1 MSMQL
6 DSAGCRLLADFFTL
20 FGNGTRLQI
29 FCALQGG
36 RKTVSELAEHA
47 GVSLQNVSQHLRLM
61 REKGAVATEKEGQ
74 HVYCSVVDQRLMQ
87 GACLIRDALLD
98 ATRRRSSQVLGHAEP
113 GARR

>member
-1 MSMQL
+1 MNVQL
-6 DSAGCRLLADFFTL
+6 DTGECRLLADFFTL

-36 RKTVSELAEHA
+36 RKSVSELAEYV

-98 ATRRRSSQVLGHAEP
+98 ATRRRSSEVLRFADAEP
-113 GARR
+113 RR

>member
-1 MSMQL
+1 METQL
-6 DSAGCRLLADFFTL
+6 DNRECGLLAEFFTL

-61 REKGAVATEKEGQ
+61 REKGAVTTEKEGQ
-74 HVYCSVVDQRLMQ
+74 FVYYTIVDQRLIQ
-87 GACLIRDALLD
+87 GARMIRDALVD
-98 ATRRRSSQVLGHAEP
+98 ATRRRASQMLQYADAAKE
-113 GARR
+113 